1 MCLGMNPDI
10 LEPGERCASTS
21 NRNFE
26 GRQARGGRT
35 HLVSPADGR
44 RRRHRGPLRRHPGVE
59 LDGADPGHLGPGDV
73 AQAAD
78 VDTDQII
85 PKQFLKR
92 IERTGFGEFLFYD
105 WAQEPGWSLPKN
117 PILATGPNF
126 GCGSSRE
133 HAPWALQDYGF
144 QAIVASFFA
153 DIFFSNC
160 TKIGLLPVVLAEE
173 EVQGADGGGRG
184 RGRPR
189 GARGPLRRP
198 RRAVR
203 LDADRRHRLLNGLD
217 DIALTLQKADE
228 ITSYESSRERP
239 GPVTL
244 NL

>member
-1 MCLGMNPDI
+1 MDAI
-10 LEPGERCASTS
+10 KTVK
-21 NRNFE
+21 
-26 GRQARGGRT
+26 GGVT
-35 HLVSPADGR
+35 A
-44 RRRHRGPLRRHPGVE
+44 LRR
-59 LDGADPGHLGPGDV
+59 
-73 AQAAD
+73 AD

-144 QAIVASFFA
+144 QAIVASSFA

-160 TKIGLLPVVLAEE
+160 TKIGLLPVVLPEADVKAVMEAGEAEVDLE
-173 EVQGADGGGRG
+173 RREVRFAG
-184 RGRPR
+184 
-189 GARGPLRRP
+189 
-198 RRAVR
+198 RAVPFA
-203 LDADRRHRLLNGLD
+203 LDEDRRHRLLNGLD
-217 DIALTLQKADE
+217 DIDLTLQKADE
-228 ITSYESSRERP
+228 IAAYERERERP

-244 NL
+244 EL

>member
-1 MCLGMNPDI
+1 M
-10 LEPGERCASTS
+10 EPVRVIK
-21 NRNFE
+21 
-26 GRQARGGRT
+26 GGVT
-35 HLVSPADGR
+35 A
-44 RRRHRGPLRRHPGVE
+44 LRR
-59 LDGADPGHLGPGDV
+59 
-73 AQAAD
+73 AD

-105 WAQEPGWSLPKN
+105 WAQQPGWSLPKN

-144 QAIVASFFA
+144 QAIVASSFA

-160 TKIGLLPVVLAEE
+160 TKIGLLPVVLDEDDVTAVMDAGEAEVDLE
-173 EVQGADGGGRG
+173 SCEVRFSG
-184 RGRPR
+184 
-189 GARGPLRRP
+189 
-198 RRAVR
+198 RAVPFS
-203 LDADRRHRLLNGLD
+203 LDEDRRHRLLNGLD
-217 DIALTLQKADE
+217 DIDLTLQKADDIAAFE
-228 ITSYESSRERP
+228 RDRERP